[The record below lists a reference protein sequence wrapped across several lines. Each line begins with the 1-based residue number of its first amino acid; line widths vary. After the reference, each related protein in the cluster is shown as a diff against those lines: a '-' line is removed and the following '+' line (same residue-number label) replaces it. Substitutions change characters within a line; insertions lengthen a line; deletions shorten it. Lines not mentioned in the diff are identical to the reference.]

1 MLHNMRLV
9 KRLVADAKQ
18 INAGTLERALQYDV
32 EDAVS
37 NVRKELM
44 EGLKAEFE
52 KAYPGW
58 ESARPY
64 RTVRRRI
71 SYS

>member
-9 KRLVADAKQ
+9 NRLVADAKQ
-18 INAGTLERALQYDV
+18 INKCTLGKALQYDAD
-32 EDAVS
+32 DAIKIE
-37 NVRKELM
+37 REELM

-71 SYS
+71 LYS